1 MRKKQTFVIALIL
14 LSVIIWVYK
23 SSNKEYDNIMNVIA
37 GNNHYIRNIIIK
49 PNETCNCKFK
59 IYLLLI

>member
-23 SSNKEYDNIMNVIA
+23 TSNKEYDNIMNVIA

-49 PNETCNCKFK
+49 PNETCNCK
-59 IYLLLI
+59 L